1 MDETRINNWIKSLS
15 RSHYSMPTIL
25 SAAVVS
31 WITSR
36 LVVLLNS
43 QLIEVFIASGS
54 VEAAAIAANGSAY

>member
-1 MDETRINNWIKSLS
+1 
-15 RSHYSMPTIL
+15 MPTIL